1 MGKSKQKQT
10 CKTGKR
16 RGKKA
21 EKRTKIG
28 KYSER
33 TRKRK
38 VKKTSAT
45 KREVRLKTFV

>member
-1 MGKSKQKQT
+1 MRKNKQKQT

-16 RGKKA
+16 REKKT
-21 EKRTKIG
+21 EKRTKLG
-28 KYSER
+28 KYSKKTGE
-33 TRKRK
+33 RK

>member
-1 MGKSKQKQT
+1 MRKNKQKQT

-16 RGKKA
+16 GEKKG
-21 EKRTKIG
+21 EKHTKLG
-28 KYSER
+28 KYRER
-33 TRKRK
+33 TGERK